1 MAFEINKEKLKALW
15 GDISGKA
22 QAAAQTAAKKTGE
35 VAESA
40 KLSITLKSEEQKL
53 ARLFLGLGKAYYDK
67 EAEDLMSAKV
77 MEIDEQ
83 MKVIAALKVVI
94 AEQKGKILCHACGKE
109 IDGDSLFCNACGAKQ
124 EQKKNV
130 TTEEAEAPAE
140 APAAPAGKPMEA
152 DEFIDFFKA
161 TMKKYF

>member
-67 EAEDLMSAKV
+67 EAEDMMSAKV

-83 MKVIAALKVVI
+83 MKVIADLKVVI
-94 AEQKGKILCHACGKE
+94 DEQKGKILCHA
-109 IDGDSLFCNACGAKQ
+109 
-124 EQKKNV
+124 
-130 TTEEAEAPAE
+130 
-140 APAAPAGKPMEA
+140 
-152 DEFIDFFKA
+152 
-161 TMKKYF
+161 